1 VICLHVASTGGHPDI
16 PNDVRFYPLRA
27 TLFGELSMIACAEWL
42 WSRYPVKYPSLKIAM
57 SEGGIGWVA
66 MILDRLDNI
75 TDRGDM
81 GLMLEDGDSR
91 DRGDLPFPD
100 GFDPENGLRPADP
113 STIDTRN
120 RIGIENIMLEVDYP
134 HSDTTWP
141 NTQAIIEK
149 AWGHLPV
156 DDLRKMTHLNAANLF
171 RHPLPPTCFP

>member
-1 VICLHVASTGGHPDI
+1 
-16 PNDVRFYPLRA
+16 
-27 TLFGELSMIACAEWL
+27 MIACAEWL
-42 WSRYPVKYPSLKIAM
+42 WSGYPVKYPSLKIAM

-91 DRGDLPFPD
+91 DRSNLPFPD
-100 GFDPENGLRPADP
+100 GFDPENGLRPAEVLKRNFWFCTIDDP

-120 RIGIENIMLEVDYP
+120 RIGTENIMLEVDYP

-141 NTQAIIEK
+141 NTQAVIEK
-149 AWGHLPV
+149 AWGHLAGRGPAKDDAPQCGEFVSPSAASHMLPV
-156 DDLRKMTHLNAANLF
+156 VGTAISGSSKRRALNEN
-171 RHPLPPTCFP
+171 